1 MNEKLAELRRDIL
14 AAWYVGDAQRYL
26 ALIEKHNRIIREGKQ

>member
-1 MNEKLAELRRDIL
+1 MDPKLTDLRCEIL